1 MEDGSDVTVVAGS
14 PQTDAGRFGFRVLD
28 RRDAAHRAFLVLAAD
43 GGGLSTRNA
52 KRLRL
57 SGEALALTKAVDGTA
72 LDACASGSTVEL
84 CKSGHAWAPCT
95 AEANR
100 PPDLQGPMR
109 HFFAKPWV
117 CVVPD
122 DATDAEVRLANYVTA
137 NHLVWAGT
145 ATQVRLFAQ
154 ARDLRATHR
163 FLFLGLDAHARFPPG
178 VTGNW
183 PLPVDK
189 NRGVAVR
196 DDCAI
201 PANDEPAA
209 AFLAPAAARA
219 DALDLVV
226 TGLHLVTLEWLV
238 ATTFATNQPHTRAPF
253 SNMLPDFVVVDKAAK
268 WTGVAGIRATG
279 YFDDDWRPASGFF
292 AC

>member
-1 MEDGSDVTVVAGS
+1 M
-14 PQTDAGRFGFRVLD
+14 
-28 RRDAAHRAFLVLAAD
+28 
-43 GGGLSTRNA
+43 
-52 KRLRL
+52 
-57 SGEALALTKAVDGTA
+57 
-72 LDACASGSTVEL
+72 
-84 CKSGHAWAPCT
+84 
-95 AEANR
+95 
-100 PPDLQGPMR
+100 
-109 HFFAKPWV
+109 
-117 CVVPD
+117 
-122 DATDAEVRLANYVTA
+122 
-137 NHLVWAGT
+137 
-145 ATQVRLFAQ
+145 
-154 ARDLRATHR
+154 
-163 FLFLGLDAHARFPPG
+163 
-178 VTGNW
+178 TGNW

-253 SNMLPDFVVVDKAAK
+253 SNMLPDFVVVDKAAR